1 MSAARQSP
9 EGTGATTHARG
20 RGPSSPA
27 AHHQRERLAAA
38 MTVLA
43 AEQGWQNVTVDMVCE
58 RATISKRTFYA
69 LFNDREDCFVLA
81 VQRSV
86 AWLID
91 EVAGAVV
98 VAGEDWSARVGAA
111 LSAFY
116 LNLDADRL
124 RAWLIVIET
133 VNGSDRARDV
143 RRVALEQLVRLVDE
157 GREAIPPTGTA
168 AVGAVME
175 LAYRHLTG
183 PDAESSMLPLIAPA
197 AYLVFAP
204 RLGRRAA
211 LVEAERIA
219 GAAVAVPR
227 VDAADHMVEDNAL
240 RLTRLTEC
248 TLLYLAGHRGAR
260 NVEIA
265 AAIGVEHE
273 SQISRHLRRLED
285 AKAARRTRDG
295 RSNAWELTALGERLA
310 GELREAADHAPDGRE
325 GFHLTEIETVVSNR
339 HGTWMCLDDA
349 SAR

>member
-1 MSAARQSP
+1 M
-9 EGTGATTHARG
+9 TVHARD
-20 RGPSSPA
+20 RGVTSPA

-43 AEQGWQNVTVDMVCE
+43 AEQGWQNVTVEMVCE
-58 RATISKRTFYA
+58 RATISRSTFYA
-69 LFNDREDCFVLA
+69 LFADREDCFVLA
-81 VQRSV
+81 VQRSAMWLVEAV
-86 AWLID
+86 ASAVA
-91 EVAGAVV
+91 VAGD
-98 VAGEDWSARVGAA
+98 EWSARVGAA

-124 RAWLIVIET
+124 RAWVIVIET
-133 VNGSDRARDV
+133 VSGSDRAREV
-143 RRVALEQLVRLVDE
+143 RRVALEQLVRLVDD
-157 GREAIPPTGTA
+157 GHGDLPPTGTA
-168 AVGAVME
+168 AAGAVME

-183 PDAESSMLPLIAPA
+183 PDAESSMLSLVAPA
-197 AYLVFAP
+197 AYLAFAP

-219 GAAVAVPR
+219 NAVVAAPR
-227 VDAADHMVEDNAL
+227 VEVVDPLADNAL
-240 RLTRLTEC
+240 RLTRLTES

-273 SQISRHLRRLED
+273 SQISRHLRRLEH

-295 RSNAWELTALGERLA
+295 RSNAWELTDVGERLA
-310 GELREAADHAPDGRE
+310 SQVREAERHASAGDKN
-325 GFHLTEIETVVSNR
+325 FHLTEIESLVSNR

>member
-1 MSAARQSP
+1 MSGRREPGS
-9 EGTGATTHARG
+9 TGVTTHARG
-20 RGPSSPA
+20 RGVSSLA

-58 RATISKRTFYA
+58 RAMISKRTFYA
-69 LFNDREDCFVLA
+69 LFADREDCLVLA

-86 AWLID
+86 TWLTD
-91 EVAGAVV
+91 EVASAVAA
-98 VAGEDWSARVGAA
+98 AGGEWSARVGAA

-133 VNGSDRARDV
+133 VSGSDRARDV
-143 RRVALEQLVRLVDE
+143 RRVALEPLARLVDE
-157 GREAIPPTGTA
+157 GRDALLPPTGTA
-168 AVGAVME
+168 AVGAVVE

-183 PDAESSMLPLIAPA
+183 PDAEASMLSLIAPA

-211 LVEAERIA
+211 LAEAERIA
-219 GAAVAVPR
+219 GAAVAAPR
-227 VDAADHMVEDNAL
+227 VDAADHVVEDSAL
-240 RLTRLTEC
+240 RLTRLMES

-265 AAIGVEHE
+265 AAIGVEHQ

-285 AKAARRTRDG
+285 AKAAHRTRDG

-310 GELREAADHAPDGRE
+310 GELRDAQDRASE
-325 GFHLTEIETVVSNR
+325 GKERSHLTGIETVVSNR

>member
-1 MSAARQSP
+1 M
-9 EGTGATTHARG
+9 THARD
-20 RGPSSPA
+20 RGMSGPA
-27 AHHQRERLAAA
+27 AQHQRGRLAAA

-58 RATISKRTFYA
+58 RAMISKRTFYA
-69 LFNDREDCFVLA
+69 LFADREDCFVLA

-91 EVAGAVV
+91 GVASAVV
-98 VAGEDWSARVGAA
+98 VAGDEWPARVGAA

-143 RRVALEQLVRLVDE
+143 RRAALEQLVRLVDE
-157 GREAIPPTGTA
+157 GRGAVPPTGTA

-183 PDAESSMLPLIAPA
+183 PDAESSMLTLIAPA

-211 LVEAERIA
+211 LAEAERLA
-219 GAAVAVPR
+219 GDVVAAPR
-227 VDAADHMVEDNAL
+227 VEAADHLAEDSTL
-240 RLTRLTEC
+240 RLTRLTEA
-248 TLLYLAGHRGAR
+248 TLLYVAGHPGAR

-265 AAIGVEHE
+265 AAIGVEHD

-295 RSNAWELTALGERLA
+295 RSNAWELTAVGERLA
-310 GELREAADHAPDGRE
+310 DELREAKSHGVEGGE